1 MDFVFSG
8 LAATGG
14 GGASGSSGSSSSSG
28 VVGGDGS
35 GFLVGWNQQHKWIS
49 DFKNDTFKFFQESL

>member
-35 GFLVGWNQQHKWIS
+35 GFLVGCNQQYKWIS
-49 DFKNDTFKFFQESL
+49 DF

>member
-1 MDFVFSG
+1 MFFEISHFKNLKADKNWHTMDFVFSG

-35 GFLVGWNQQHKWIS
+35 GFLVGWNQ
-49 DFKNDTFKFFQESL
+49 